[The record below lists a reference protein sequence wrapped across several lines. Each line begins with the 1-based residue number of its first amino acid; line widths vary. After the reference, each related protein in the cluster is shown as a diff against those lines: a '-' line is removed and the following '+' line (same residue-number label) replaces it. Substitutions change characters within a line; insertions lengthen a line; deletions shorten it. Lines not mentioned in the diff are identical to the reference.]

1 MATGPVLR
9 DTKQKLMRRPCCVTW
24 FFEGWKVRGNF
35 CKVDLLYIYI
45 YINTYL
51 KRKIQHEPYP
61 PSRSDQHLGKLQR
74 YAEIMIVMLLSDFII
89 AKESFVLKDS
99 NEHFQDA
106 KA

>member
-1 MATGPVLR
+1 MSPGFLKGGKFAATFAKS
-9 DTKQKLMRRPCCVTW
+9 TYC
-24 FFEGWKVRGNF
+24 
-35 CKVDLLYIYI
+35 IYI